1 MAEVKKSLKK
11 LECLEK
17 EVVRALTAAHV
28 GRKGVEGALEKALKH
43 VDATRECLV
52 KMQGSKKQ
60 SGGFF
65 EMLNAD
71 VMNTSE
77 LLQRRDVYNMG
88 NDQATAMKYTNTSPF
103 TSGTAGSD
111 GAITPAGS
119 DGSLVPPTYI
129 ATTSTGGGKRKGV
142 KAKSAKKSK

>member
-1 MAEVKKSLKK
+1 MADVKKSLKK

-17 EVVRALTAAHV
+17 EVVRALTAAHA

-52 KMQGSKKQ
+52 KMQGPKKQ

-103 TSGTAGSD
+103 TSGAAGSD

-119 DGSLVPPTYI
+119 DGSLVPPTYV
-129 ATTSTGGGKRKGV
+129 AATSTGGGKKKGV
-142 KAKSAKKSK
+142 KAKSTKKSK